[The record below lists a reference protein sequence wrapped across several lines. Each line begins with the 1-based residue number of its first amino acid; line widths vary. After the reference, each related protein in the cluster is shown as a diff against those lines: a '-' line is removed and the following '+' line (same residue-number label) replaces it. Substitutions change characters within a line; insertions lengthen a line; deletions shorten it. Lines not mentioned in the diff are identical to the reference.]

1 MVYQLKLYG
10 LGGQGVVT
18 AAAILVEAVTI
29 YENRYGRSLPAFG
42 HERRGAPV
50 FADVMIDEQPI
61 LLSSFV
67 YDPDCVM
74 LFDPSLV
81 GMGINVGQGV
91 RDHTVL
97 VANAETMRSLP
108 DEVTKLPWKETYCVN
123 ATTIA
128 LQAMGRPILNSPM
141 LGALAKTGTVDLE
154 SVCQALV
161 GVFGAIRG
169 EGNVRAAREAYSQV
183 RTD

>member
-18 AAAILVEAVTI
+18 AAKLLVEAVTI
-29 YENRYGRSLPAFG
+29 HEDKYGRSLPAYG

-67 YDPDCVM
+67 YEPDCVM
-74 LFDPSLV
+74 LFDPLLSD
-81 GMGINVGQGV
+81 MGINIGQGA
-91 RDHTVL
+91 RQHTVL
-97 VANAETMRSLP
+97 VVNAEGPEALS
-108 DEVTKLPWKETYCVN
+108 DDIAKLLWKQCYYVN
-123 ATTIA
+123 ATVIA
-128 LQAMGRPILNSPM
+128 LEAMGRPILNSPM

-161 GVFGAIRG
+161 GGFGAVRG

-183 RTD
+183 RTG